1 VHPTHCTGEYRR
13 ISELSCRPRSDTES
27 HLGVQL
33 GVPLAIATVAV
44 GYSYSAPATGRC
56 ERSAVSATVMAPEND
71 VQPAPLFDSLP
82 YYDNDL
88 ETHPIL
94 REKVQHEVAVET
106 QKVHQEALHPRVP
119 PSIDLFVVSPSN
131 E

>member
-1 VHPTHCTGEYRR
+1 MRSRQSAIQTP
-13 ISELSCRPRSDTES
+13 LRPREVRVVVLYCS
-27 HLGVQL
+27 
-33 GVPLAIATVAV
+33 AI
-44 GYSYSAPATGRC
+44 
-56 ERSAVSATVMAPEND
+56 VMAPENNK
-71 VQPAPLFDSLP
+71 QPAPLFDSLP

-106 QKVHQEALHPRVP
+106 QKIHQEVLHPRVQP
-119 PSIDLFVVSPSN
+119 PIDLFVVSPSN